1 MIYAKLSGKT
11 ALVTGGASGIGLAVT
26 RVLLRDGAKVAVNFL
41 PTDATAAAQ
50 VAELASSGATV
61 IPAPGDVSDPENARS
76 MVAEA
81 ISKLGSLDFL
91 INNAGAAGT
100 REPIPFPHLDA
111 ITDELWRLVLSTN
124 LIAPFNCVRAAERA
138 LRASR
143 GAVVNTAS
151 ISGLGVR
158 GSSIPYAAS
167 KAGLINLTRALARA
181 LAPDVRVNAVAPGL
195 VETPWTKPW
204 PAARKQG
211 TLERTLLRRLAQP
224 EDIADAILYLAAG
237 AGYMT
242 GQTLILDGGQE

>member
-1 MIYAKLSGKT
+1 MISANLSGKT

-26 RVLLRDGAKVAVNFL
+26 RVLLRDGATVAVNFL
-41 PTDATAAAQ
+41 PQDAEATALIAD
-50 VAELASSGATV
+50 LTGSGAAV
-61 IPAPGDVSDPENARS
+61 IPAPGDVSDPGAAKA
-76 MVAEA
+76 MVGEA
-81 ISKLGSLDFL
+81 IARLGSLDFL

-100 REPIPFPHLDA
+100 KEPIPFPKLDA

-124 LIAPFNCVRAAERA
+124 LIAPFNCARAAEQA

-151 ISGLGVR
+151 ISGFGVR

-204 PAARKQG
+204 PASRKQA

-237 AGYMT
+237 ASFMT